1 MSARILVFGGSFDP
15 PHKGHQAL
23 LKAAE
28 EKIHPDRVIV
38 IPAYHSPWKRNS
50 SALPEQRFQMAKL
63 AFPDAEISPLEM
75 RSRRRV
81 YAVEILRR
89 LKKENPDAE
98 IHFVIG
104 SDLAVRF
111 DEWKNPWELRK
122 LARWWTAIRPPKNG
136 KIPASFNLI
145 SRAMPEISSTDLR
158 TRLLMGEEVS
168 GKMDSRV
175 LEWINQEGLYGV
187 SILSK
192 LKKILKPER
201 LLHSIS
207 VARLSRNLSSVWRVD
222 SFEAALAGLLHD
234 AGRSIPV
241 SEMKSYCQKRRLR
254 IPLLREVSAYQ
265 PILLHA
271 YISEDIS
278 RRIFGIKNE
287 DILKAIRH
295 HTLGAF
301 AMGNL
306 ERLIYVCDTCSE
318 DRNYSEAAQLREL
331 AARDPQEAFLECLNG
346 KIRHALSLRGWIH
359 PFPIQVWNSLI
370 L

>member
-1 MSARILVFGGSFDP
+1 MSAKILVFGGSFDP

-28 EKIHPDRVIV
+28 EKIHPDRVLV
-38 IPAYHSPWKRNS
+38 IPAYRSPWKKDS
-50 SALPEQRFQMAKL
+50 SVLPEERLQMAKH
-63 AFPDAEISPLEM
+63 AFPEAEISQIEM
-75 RSRRRV
+75 RARRRV
-81 YAVEILRR
+81 YAVETLKR
-89 LKKENPDAE
+89 LKKENPDCE

-104 SDLAVRF
+104 SDLAARF
-111 DEWKNPWELRK
+111 DEWKSPLELRK
-122 LARWWTAIRPPKNG
+122 LACWWTAFRPPKNG
-136 KIPASFNLI
+136 KIPSFFNSL
-145 SRAMPEISSTDLR
+145 SRAMPDISSTNLR
-158 TRLLMGEEVS
+158 TDLLMGEEVS
-168 GKMDSRV
+168 GKMDTRV
-175 LEWINQEGLYGV
+175 LEWIYKRGLYGV
-187 SILSK
+187 SILPR

-201 LLHSIS
+201 LFHSIS
-207 VARLSRNLSSVWRVD
+207 VAKLSRKLSSVWGVD

-234 AGRSIPV
+234 AGRSIPI

-254 IPLLREVSAYQ
+254 VPLLREISAYQ

-278 RRIFGIKNE
+278 RRMFGIKNA
-287 DILKAIRH
+287 DILKAVRH
-295 HTLGAF
+295 HTLGAL
-301 AMGNL
+301 AMGKL

-318 DRNYSEAAQLREL
+318 DRNYSEAAELREL

-359 PFPIQVWNSLI
+359 PLPIQVWNSLI